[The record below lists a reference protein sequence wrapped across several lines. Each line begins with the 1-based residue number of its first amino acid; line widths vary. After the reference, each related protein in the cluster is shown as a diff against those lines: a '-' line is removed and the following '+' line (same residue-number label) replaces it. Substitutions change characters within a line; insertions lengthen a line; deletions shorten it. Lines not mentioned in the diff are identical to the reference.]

1 VWTTI
6 HTRGQEKNNRRRNT
20 SNGRPFVARET
31 TLSGYCQSRAGIG
44 DLATGICECEIP
56 AGREAGQCTC
66 KKGALVIECD
76 ELWSFVG
83 DKQNQQWVWLAL
95 DRDSKDIVGC
105 FIGSRDEEGAIGL
118 WQSLPE
124 CYLDATTYTDFWE
137 AYAAIFYDKTLHQVG
152 KETGLTNHIERFN
165 NTLRQRVSRLVR
177 KTLSFS
183 KKLEN
188 HIGAIWSFIP
198 HYNATHARKALLP

>member
-1 VWTTI
+1 
-6 HTRGQEKNNRRRNT
+6 
-20 SNGRPFVARET
+20 
-31 TLSGYCQSRAGIG
+31 
-44 DLATGICECEIP
+44 
-56 AGREAGQCTC
+56 
-66 KKGALVIECD
+66 VIACD

-137 AYAAIFYDKTLHQVG
+137 AYDAIFYDKTLHQVG

-188 HIGAIWSFIP
+188 HIGAIWSFIH